1 MASRFCPKQTIIAGL
16 VFFLYKAGE
25 SMLDATVRP
34 YIIQAVCRNRYR
46 DNVTICYEASIQSR
60 AQQED
65 IQSTASNYL
74 IYYRIL
80 VNVPAIILGLVW
92 GAWSDRHGRKLP
104 MMIPSLGS
112 VFAVLL
118 YVGSLQSVD
127 WTLVLILCG
136 SAVQGIFG
144 KSSVI
149 TMAVNSYVSD
159 ITDKDDRTGSLSR
172 LLAMNYFGLFVGSLL
187 SGTLQEYT
195 DLKTT
200 LTVVCFIHALCVL
213 TTVAFIKDAD
223 TNTDKTADSSCRVC
237 TPTGLRESFTV
248 HLKVSKVNPTR
259 VFTTLVFIAL
269 MNQTCKVGDQ
279 DVTVLFVK
287 KYPLEWP
294 TPWYGY
300 LLSLDYTAMGATL
313 MVLTPVLSTYGKVPD
328 TVIVIIGVCCK
339 LVRSLWAGFCYQ
351 SWMVYAS
358 VLIGAVGGMIIS
370 AVRSLVSKNVDDS
383 EMGKAF
389 AVLACA
395 ETASKV
401 IGSIVFNYV
410 YGATIHVYAGT
421 AYLMEAVIYMFVLVI
436 AACLHKDLK
445 LSSQY
450 DVLKGNPQE
459 QQKVVE

>member
-1 MASRFCPKQTIIAGL
+1 MVFSFCPKQTVFAGL

-25 SMLDATVRP
+25 SMLDATIRP

-46 DNVTICYEASIQSR
+46 DNVTICYDASIQSR
-60 AQQED
+60 AQEED

-112 VFAVLL
+112 VLTVLL

-127 WTLVLILCG
+127 WNLVLILCG

-149 TMAVNSYVSD
+149 TTAVNSYVSD

-187 SGTLQEYT
+187 SGALQDYT
-195 DLKTT
+195 DLQTT
-200 LTVVCFIHALCVL
+200 LTVVCFLHAFSVL
-213 TTVAFIKDAD
+213 TTIGFINNAD
-223 TNTDKTADSSCRVC
+223 PTTSTERRYGSLCRVC
-237 TPTGLRESFTV
+237 TPTELRESLTV
-248 HLKVSKVNPTR
+248 HLTVSKVNPTR

-287 KYPLEWP
+287 KHPLKWP

-300 LLSLDYTAMGATL
+300 LLALDYTVMGATL
-313 MVLTPVLSTYGKVPD
+313 MILTPVLSTYGKVPD

-339 LVRSLWAGFCYQ
+339 VVRSLWAGFCYQ
-351 SWMVYAS
+351 SWMVFAS

-383 EMGKAF
+383 DMGKAF

-410 YGATIHVYAGT
+410 YGATIHVFACA
-421 AYLMEAVIYMFVLVI
+421 AYLMEAIIYMFVLAI
-436 AACLHKDLK
+436 AVCLHKDLK
-445 LSSQY
+445 LSSEY
-450 DVLKGNPQE
+450 DVLKGYGIIY
-459 QQKVVE
+459 KD